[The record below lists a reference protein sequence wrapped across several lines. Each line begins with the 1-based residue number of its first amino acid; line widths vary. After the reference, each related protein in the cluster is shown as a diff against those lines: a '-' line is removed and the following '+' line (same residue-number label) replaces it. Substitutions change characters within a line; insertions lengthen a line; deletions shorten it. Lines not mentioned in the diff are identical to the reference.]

1 MKKNKDAGGKKGSG
15 GENGADNPVGYG
27 KPPRHSRFKPGQ
39 SGNPKGRPKG
49 SSNFK
54 TVLRKTLTSKVRVTK
69 DGQSRTH
76 STQEAMLLRTVQMG
90 FNGNFQAAN
99 RILQLAA
106 ALSEEDESAPAK
118 AQDELAPGD
127 AEILELFKQRLLAQH
142 AEALRKATA
151 TNTPKPN
158 QDPEAD
164 SK

>member
-1 MKKNKDAGGKKGSG
+1 MKKKSSD
-15 GENGADNPVGYG
+15 DPVGYG

-39 SGNPKGRPKG
+39 SGNPEGRPKG

-106 ALSEEDESAPAK
+106 ALSEEDELAPAK
-118 AQDELAPGD
+118 ARNQLDPGD
-127 AEILELFKQRLLAQH
+127 AEILDLYKQRLLDQQADAMHNAAEQH
-142 AEALRKATA
+142 D
-151 TNTPKPN
+151 PKEGEDTKKPD
-158 QDPEAD
+158 DPEQEQEQETD
-164 SK
+164 NT